1 MTMGEESFFKRWARR
16 KTESLHGQ
24 DPAPEPAL
32 ELAAETAP
40 QLDAELAADPAL
52 EPAAGSTPAHA
63 HADPL
68 TSAPAPAREANAAPP
83 TMADVALLTPQS
95 DFSAFVQRGV
105 DADVRRTALKKL
117 FTDPHF
123 NVMDRL
129 DMYMDDYN
137 KPSPM
142 SDEMLASLQHAKS
155 VFRHLAEDEETADG
169 STAATASTVP
179 TQDAGDVMHDPQD
192 TLGAHDT
199 TGAQDAG
206 SAQDAPADAD
216 AEAVF
221 DPAADAEPPPAA
233 VLAPPYQQ
241 HLPETETR

>member
-1 MTMGEESFFKRWARR
+1 MTMAEEGFLKRWARR
-16 KTESLHGQ
+16 KTESLHGHE
-24 DPAPEPAL
+24 PAPEPAL
-32 ELAAETAP
+32 ELVPELVP
-40 QLDAELAADPAL
+40 ELAPELPSDSAAG
-52 EPAAGSTPAHA
+52 PAAPVRAEAPA
-63 HADPL
+63 PP
-68 TSAPAPAREANAAPP
+68 PAPARAANAPPP

-155 VFRHLAEDEETADG
+155 VFRHLAEDEETVDAAAAD
-169 STAATASTVP
+169 TAHTVP
-179 TQDAGDVMHDPQD
+179 APDAGGAMHDPQD
-192 TLGAHDT
+192 A
-199 TGAQDAG
+199 AE
-206 SAQDAPADAD
+206 AQDAPANADTDAD
-216 AEAVF
+216 TGAALASV
-221 DPAADAEPPPAA
+221 PAADAARAPASA
-233 VLAPPYQQ
+233 HAPPYQQ
-241 HLPETETR
+241 YLPETETR